1 MAHFLDPRSDLVF
14 KRIFG
19 EHPDILRDFLNGILP
34 FADESQH
41 IASLEYLP
49 SGSVWKTLMKN
60 LALTGR
66 RVGTGSLQGCG

>member
-19 EHPDILRDFLNGILP
+19 EHPEILRNFLNGMLP
-34 FADESQH
+34 FADESQF

-49 SGSVWKTLMKN
+49 RGKPRARPKPCLRLRRECKRQ
-60 LALTGR
+60 ALQPR
-66 RVGTGSLQGCG
+66 P